1 MLSNVGDIGWF
12 ISSIT
17 QISSIALE
25 PSSSDEIE
33 GKIDEDDED
42 EAEVKG
48 KKDEVEHYEIKE
60 NILRQP
66 QQVVHGDEISENIGV
81 EGGGKTKLCIILYIS
96 YQGSN
101 CNCWFLLKT
110 RHDSA
115 PGPAALALGRLNWP
129 FAAEAESD
137 RQTGLG
143 EWRVPSQGQS
153 TGHVLL
159 QDQAWVTALHWSVLC
174 LVLPRPDVCQFVL

>member
-81 EGGGKTKLCIILYIS
+81 EGGWKTKKCIIL
-96 YQGSN
+96 
-101 CNCWFLLKT
+101 
-110 RHDSA
+110 
-115 PGPAALALGRLNWP
+115 
-129 FAAEAESD
+129 
-137 RQTGLG
+137 
-143 EWRVPSQGQS
+143 
-153 TGHVLL
+153 
-159 QDQAWVTALHWSVLC
+159 
-174 LVLPRPDVCQFVL
+174 

>member
-60 NILRQP
+60 NIFWQP
-66 QQVVHGDEISENIGV
+66 QQVVHVGQLSENNFNQRGR
-81 EGGGKTKLCIILYIS
+81 GGRGLEDKVVGQLSRLQLQLLIS
-96 YQGSN
+96 LQSPP
-101 CNCWFLLKT
+101 WLWSS
-110 RHDSA
+110 R
-115 PGPAALALGRLNWP
+115 AALAG
-129 FAAEAESD
+129 
-137 RQTGLG
+137 
-143 EWRVPSQGQS
+143 
-153 TGHVLL
+153 
-159 QDQAWVTALHWSVLC
+159 
-174 LVLPRPDVCQFVL
+174 

>member
-81 EGGGKTKLCIILYIS
+81 EGGRKTKLSIILAI
-96 YQGSN
+96 
-101 CNCWFLLKT
+101 KVPT
-110 RHDSA
+110 ATADSSSR
-115 PGPAALALGRLNWP
+115 PAMI
-129 FAAEAESD
+129 
-137 RQTGLG
+137 
-143 EWRVPSQGQS
+143 
-153 TGHVLL
+153 LL
-159 QDQAWVTALHWSVLC
+159 QVQQLWLWAG
-174 LVLPRPDVCQFVL
+174 